1 MAEIVHVLVSGQVQ
15 GVGYREFART
25 TAQRLGIAGWV
36 RNLPDGD
43 VELLARIPP
52 GRKAAFLAQLRQ
64 GPRMAEVA
72 DVIVTP
78 AMAGADCPEAGF
90 TGPVLSLVWMA
101 CGRPGTDD
109 TLSIPAPPK
118 EFRGA
123 SRENPHFY

>member
-43 VELLARIPP
+43 VAILARIPA

-64 GPRMAEVA
+64 GPSMAEVA
-72 DVIVTP
+72 DVIVSP
-78 AMAGADCPEAGF
+78 AMAGADCPEVGF
-90 TGPVLSLVWMA
+90 TV
-101 CGRPGTDD
+101 
-109 TLSIPAPPK
+109 K
-118 EFRGA
+118 F
-123 SRENPHFY
+123 